1 MHFWNNVNQKQAAR
15 HRQYSRLLQRLQA
28 IHPGSVVVLRTPS
41 DEPWLAH
48 LIERG
53 QLFSRDKL
61 KNFRGSRNRCH
72 QNASCIWIME
82 QGMIAT
88 GFAYKASSR
97 LFPGAWYRHSW
108 GLKGST
114 RSPRVVETTHEFD
127 DYFGVK
133 LDHEECKCFVLQNVL
148 PMVET
153 VLNKIGPKLP
163 NRKQIIRKT
172 QPRGTSKILVVQK
185 NLSALPF
192 VRTKKTNKY
201 DQNLSR
207 TSAA

>member
-1 MHFWNNVNQKQAAR
+1 M
-15 HRQYSRLLQRLQA
+15 
-28 IHPGSVVVLRTPS
+28 
-41 DEPWLAH
+41 
-48 LIERG
+48 
-53 QLFSRDKL
+53 
-61 KNFRGSRNRCH
+61 
-72 QNASCIWIME
+72 
-82 QGMIAT
+82 
-88 GFAYKASSR
+88 
-97 LFPGAWYRHSW
+97 
-108 GLKGST
+108 
-114 RSPRVVETTHEFD
+114 VETTHEFD

-201 DQNLSR
+201 DPKP
-207 TSAA
+207 